1 LTNVIGAT
9 PLWERLM
16 STRYSLNVGDY
27 APMIVG
33 ARLSGGFF
41 ALEAQLGRT
50 VVLLVGDRTSVA
62 ARTAWLE
69 RFVACEAEFQSS
81 GADVVMAL
89 TLEADGFSA
98 HVAGAS
104 WHTVIAQ
111 PGLAPLG
118 LNGRPHAPDVAVIDR
133 AGRIVEVVRADDAKT
148 GVELALQATRRLTP
162 RPPQVFSAVAPVLIV
177 PNLLDEAL
185 RKGLI
190 AAFEAGDH
198 RAGAMASIN
207 RDGAVTTRY
216 DEAKKRRRDLE
227 LTPDHP
233 LHAEVLSV
241 LSHRLA
247 PEIHKA
253 FKVEVAHADRI
264 LIARYDDTGGYFHR
278 HRDNVAPQVAFRQF
292 AISLALN
299 TGEYEGGDLEFPEFS
314 DDLYCPAAGAALV
327 FSASLLHAA
336 RPVTRGSR
344 YVLLTFV
351 HDQAAEVRRI
361 SDAMTP
367 VAKSA

>member
-1 LTNVIGAT
+1 
-9 PLWERLM
+9 M
-16 STRYSLNVGDY
+16 STEYSLNVGDH

-41 ALEAQLGRT
+41 TLEACLGRT
-50 VVLLVGDRTSVA
+50 IVLLVGDRTPVDVRTEWVERFA
-62 ARTAWLE
+62 ARE
-69 RFVACEAEFQSS
+69 GDFQSN
-81 GADVVMAL
+81 GADVVMVL
-89 TLEADGFSA
+89 TMDADRFNA
-98 HVAGAS
+98 HVGEAS
-104 WHTVIAQ
+104 NHIIVAQ
-111 PGLAPLG
+111 PGLAPSG
-118 LNGRPHAPDVAVIDR
+118 MNGRPHAPDIAVVDR
-133 AGRIVEVVRADDAKT
+133 AGRIFQVIRADDVEG
-148 GVELALQATRRLTP
+148 GVQSALLAAQRLAP
-162 RPPQVFSAVAPVLIV
+162 KPPQVFTAVAPVLMV
-177 PNLLDEAL
+177 PNLLDETL

-198 RAGAMASIN
+198 REGGMASI
-207 RDGAVTTRY
+207 DGEGAVMTRY
-216 DEAKKRRRDLE
+216 DETKKRRRDLE

-233 LHAEVLSV
+233 LHAEVVGV

-247 PEIHKA
+247 PEILKA
-253 FKVEVAHADRI
+253 FQVEIAHADRI

-314 DDLYCPAAGAALV
+314 DDLYCPQAGAALV

-351 HDQAAEVRRI
+351 HDQAAEARRTAFETAAT
-361 SDAMTP
+361 SFGM
-367 VAKSA
+367 

>member
-1 LTNVIGAT
+1 
-9 PLWERLM
+9 M
-16 STRYSLNVGDY
+16 STEYMLNVGDP

-41 ALEAQLGRT
+41 TLEAQLGRT
-50 VVLLVGDRTSVA
+50 VVLLVGDRTPVDIRTQWVDRFA
-62 ARTAWLE
+62 ASE
-69 RFVACEAEFQSS
+69 EDFQAN
-81 GADVVMAL
+81 GADLAMVL
-89 TLEADGFSA
+89 TMDADHYSA

-104 WHTVIAQ
+104 RHIVIAQ
-111 PGLAPLG
+111 PGLAPSG
-118 LNGRPHAPDVAVIDR
+118 LNGRGHAPDVVVIDR
-133 AGRIVEVVRADDAKT
+133 AGRIFDVVRADDAER
-148 GVELALQATRRLTP
+148 GVERALQGARRLAP
-162 RPPQVFSAVAPVLIV
+162 RPPNVFGALAPVLIV

-198 RAGAMASIN
+198 RQGGMASIDK
-207 RDGAVTTRY
+207 DGAVTTRY
-216 DEAKKRRRDLE
+216 DDTKKRRRDLE

-247 PEIHKA
+247 PEILKA
-253 FKVEVAHADRI
+253 FQANIAHADRI

-314 DDLYCPAAGAALV
+314 DDLYSPPAGAALV

-351 HDQAAEVRRI
+351 HDVAAEIRRL
-361 SDAMTP
+361 SFEETAGAQQP
-367 VAKSA
+367 